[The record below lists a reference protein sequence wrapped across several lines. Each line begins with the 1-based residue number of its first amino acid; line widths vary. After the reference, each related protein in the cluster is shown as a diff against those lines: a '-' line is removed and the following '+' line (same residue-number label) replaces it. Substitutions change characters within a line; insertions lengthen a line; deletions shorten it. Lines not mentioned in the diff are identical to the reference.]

1 MPTDLQIAEIYFESL
16 KTYHTRLIEVRNKL
30 RSLQNPSSAVL
41 LEHSLSS
48 MTLVRDCEQ
57 FVLGHHPD
65 QLLPLNRWHFALT
78 QCILVSI
85 NKLIPEIKADLTAF
99 LQATPLFIALH
110 N

>member
-1 MPTDLQIAEIYFESL
+1 MLTDLQIAEIFFETL
-16 KTYHTRLIEVRNKL
+16 KTYHTRLIEARNKL

-41 LEHSLSS
+41 FENSLSS

-65 QLLPLNRWHFALT
+65 QLLPLNHWHFALT

-85 NKLIPEIKADLTAF
+85 NRIIPEIKADLTVL
-99 LQATPLFIALH
+99 LQATPLFITLH